1 MLKMQER
8 KCFKIMSRCS
18 LNALIFYLTQ
28 NVYFVVL
35 LYLTVVE
42 KKMQLYLFLLGM
54 MIRPP

>member
-1 MLKMQER
+1 MPSF
-8 KCFKIMSRCS
+8 FK
-18 LNALIFYLTQ
+18 TQ
-28 NVYFVVL
+28 NVNFEVL